1 MQELAP
7 DLALSPCELL
17 NARDKF
23 RQAPPQSLLQTKYG
37 EVEGIFA
44 SLITLCH
51 IRKLLSSHGIKPAYE
66 MLEEKL
72 KQGDIMHSLSSI
84 EGSIKATEFI
94 GQSSGKSSKGQT
106 QKVQQAVLQKFRA
119 GGYNVIVAT
128 SIGEEGLDIMEV
140 DLVPHACKPEVEFV
154 KLSIGQFVHRGR
166 KVKDDQ
172 CLRGLSN
179 LKSYKAFH
187 VEGRT
192 SSSKSLEVISA
203 AEDNNCPKDSD
214 CFQDAPKSLF
224 RGELPFFKESPRV
237 TAGGKDKDWESDFY
251 SRMPPVHRFLFESEF
266 ISLNSGNVTI
276 AFVPTLPLTKDPDFK
291 GETTV
296 KNAMP
301 SINMNTNTDPFIS
314 VEIKHCEKL
323 SVQAES
329 SLELVDSSE
338 LRCMKNACVSASP
351 LPILDVHQGKTLSQT
366 NEVILH
372 TSVPKTFVLISENS
386 ADDEVLA
393 DSDKEHRPS
402 LACGAEDNFSPRLTS
417 FIEEGVVPESPI
429 VNISSLSPKVEHFVC
444 LSPTSEHDEYG
455 LHVKCAANVQGNDNS
470 NDLGKSGKLSDIH
483 GNIQSLALANVS
495 GCNPTLDIDPS
506 LTKSNLLEIEKA
518 GIQGPGCLMDF
529 IKGID
534 LSSPSNV
541 EVRTPLA
548 NQTNKNSGE
557 DWPPNPCEMSNSIKQ
572 ERKYR
577 RLCKLRDINKKKPYK
592 ALEEEFISNGG
603 NTCEPIIR
611 IVSGPSSGPGKKK
624 VKSNVKVFI
633 EEEVEVSASAEAS
646 EDEEDGNDDDAYD
659 DSFIDDHTNPSVGST
674 QAEVGG
680 HDMMAVYRRSLLS
693 QSPAITLPHRT
704 LSPKTAESG
713 GSSTEM
719 INNSLQTPRTNLQ
732 SEHLSTDRNSIS
744 CKLVTAE
751 TGNLLKENDQKL
763 EIRKRKLNFQP
774 VGSFYSMKIQR
785 EHKLQSEADITTS
798 ETHQLEQVEPS
809 IDAVFDD
816 MFYEHLDLDEV
827 EAQATKLLKS
837 KLFMEKNPRTIPNH
851 TNQIKNDMSLNL
863 PGSPSFDL
871 DSAIPVGE
879 LDLQYILY
887 S

>member
-1 MQELAP
+1 
-7 DLALSPCELL
+7 
-17 NARDKF
+17 
-23 RQAPPQSLLQTKYG
+23 
-37 EVEGIFA
+37 
-44 SLITLCH
+44 
-51 IRKLLSSHGIKPAYE
+51 
-66 MLEEKL
+66 
-72 KQGDIMHSLSSI
+72 
-84 EGSIKATEFI
+84 
-94 GQSSGKSSKGQT
+94 
-106 QKVQQAVLQKFRA
+106 
-119 GGYNVIVAT
+119 
-128 SIGEEGLDIMEV
+128 ME
-140 DLVPHACKPEVEFV
+140 
-154 KLSIGQFVHRGR
+154 
-166 KVKDDQ
+166 
-172 CLRGLSN
+172 
-179 LKSYKAFH
+179 
-187 VEGRT
+187 
-192 SSSKSLEVISA
+192 
-203 AEDNNCPKDSD
+203 
-214 CFQDAPKSLF
+214 
-224 RGELPFFKESPRV
+224 
-237 TAGGKDKDWESDFY
+237 
-251 SRMPPVHRFLFESEF
+251 
-266 ISLNSGNVTI
+266 
-276 AFVPTLPLTKDPDFK
+276 
-291 GETTV
+291 
-296 KNAMP
+296 
-301 SINMNTNTDPFIS
+301 
-314 VEIKHCEKL
+314 
-323 SVQAES
+323 
-329 SLELVDSSE
+329 
-338 LRCMKNACVSASP
+338 NACVLASP
-351 LPILDVHQGKTLSQT
+351 LPIPDVHQGKILSQT
-366 NEVILH
+366 NEVILC
-372 TSVPKTFVLISENS
+372 TSVPKPFVLISENS

-393 DSDKEHRPS
+393 NSDKEHRPS
-402 LACGAEDNFSPRLTS
+402 LACGAEDNLSPRLTS

-429 VNISSLSPKVEHFVC
+429 VNISSLSPKAAHLVC

-455 LHVKCAANVQGNDNS
+455 LHVKCAANMQGNDNS

-495 GCNPTLDIDPS
+495 DCNPKLDIDPS
-506 LTKSNLLEIEKA
+506 LTESNLLEIEKA

-611 IVSGPSSGPGKKK
+611 TVSGPSSGPGKKK
-624 VKSNVKVFI
+624 VKSKVKVFI

-680 HDMMAVYRRSLLS
+680 HDMMAIYRRSLLS

-713 GSSTEM
+713 GSSTEI
-719 INNSLQTPRTNLQ
+719 INNSLQTPRTSLQ
-732 SEHLSTDRNSIS
+732 SEHQSTDRNSIS

-785 EHKLQSEADITTS
+785 EHKLQSEAGITTS
-798 ETHQLEQVEPS
+798 ESHQLEQVEPS

-816 MFYEHLDLDEV
+816 TLYEHLDLDEV

-837 KLFMEKNPRTIPNH
+837 KLSMEKSPRTIPNH

-871 DSAIPVGE
+871 GIKE
-879 LDLQYILY
+879 F
-887 S
+887 